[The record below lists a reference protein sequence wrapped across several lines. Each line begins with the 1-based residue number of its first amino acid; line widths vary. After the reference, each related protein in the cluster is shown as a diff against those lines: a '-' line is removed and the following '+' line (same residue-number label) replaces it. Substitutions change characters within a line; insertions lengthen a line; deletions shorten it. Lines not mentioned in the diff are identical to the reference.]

1 MQLDILTPEK
11 KVYSGE
17 ADSVLLPGQNGK
29 FEVLK
34 NHAALISTLTAGTVR
49 VKNGNE
55 KLEFKIRAGI
65 AEVLNNK
72 VSVLTEGV
80 ID

>member
-1 MQLDILTPEK
+1 MHVDILTPER
-11 KVYSGE
+11 KVYSGD
-17 ADSVLLPGQNGK
+17 ADSVQLPGLNGK

-34 NHAALISTLTAGTVR
+34 NHAAMISTLIEGTVKVR
-49 VKNGNE
+49 NGSE
-55 KLEFKIRAGI
+55 KLEFKIRSGI

-80 ID
+80 SE

>member
-1 MQLDILTPEK
+1 MQVDILTPER

-17 ADSVLLPGQNGK
+17 ADSVQLPGLHGK

-34 NHAALISTLTAGTVR
+34 NHAALISTLTEGTVKVTR
-49 VKNGNE
+49 GGE
-55 KLEFKIRAGI
+55 KLEFRIRAGI
-65 AEVLNNK
+65 AEVLKNK

-80 ID
+80 SE